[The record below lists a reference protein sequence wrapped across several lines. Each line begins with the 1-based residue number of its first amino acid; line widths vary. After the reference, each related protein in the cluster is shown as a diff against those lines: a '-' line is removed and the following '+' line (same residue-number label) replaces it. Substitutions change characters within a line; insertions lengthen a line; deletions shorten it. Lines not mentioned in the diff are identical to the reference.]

1 MTIDA
6 DAVIWSLPE
15 AERGERPLLLLLHGR
30 GSNER
35 DLAGLITRLPS
46 EFVMASLRAPIPD
59 GPGFSWFAMGS
70 PGSPL
75 AEPVDAAADAVL
87 AWVDTLPTRPPT
99 LGILGFSQG
108 GVIAVQALRRA
119 PERIGFALNL
129 SGFVAEGVEPGDGVI
144 AQHPVFWGRGDAD
157 LVIPETAIERTTAWL
172 PGHVDL
178 TSAVYHGLPH
188 SISVEEL
195 VDIEAFLVARL

>member
-15 AERGERPLLLLLHGR
+15 AERGGRPLLLLLHGK

-35 DLAGLITRLPS
+35 DLAGLMVRLPS

-70 PGSPL
+70 PGNPL

-87 AWVDTLPTRPPT
+87 AWLDTLPTRPPT

-129 SGFVAEGVEPGDGVI
+129 SGFVADGGEPGDDVI
-144 AQHPVFWGRGDAD
+144 ARHPVFWGRGDAD
-157 LVIPETAIERTTAWL
+157 LVIPEAAIERTAAWL

-178 TSAVYHGLPH
+178 TAAVYRGLPH
-188 SISVEEL
+188 SISAEEL
-195 VDIEAFLVARL
+195 VDIDAFLVARL

>member
-15 AERGERPLLLLLHGR
+15 AERGGRPLLLLLHGR

-35 DLAGLITRLPS
+35 DLAGLFERLPS
-46 EFVMASLRAPIPD
+46 DFVMASLRAPIPD

>member
-1 MTIDA
+1 M
-6 DAVIWSLPE
+6 
-15 AERGERPLLLLLHGR
+15 PLLLLLHGK

-35 DLAGLITRLPS
+35 DLAGLITQLPS
-46 EFVMASLRAPIPD
+46 EFVIASLRAPIPD
-59 GPGFSWFAMGS
+59 GPGFSWFAMGT
-70 PGSPL
+70 PGSPF

-129 SGFVAEGVEPGDGVI
+129 SGFVAEGAEPGDGVI